1 MERLTYSGTKE
12 AKPDVTIMDVTN
24 KLSDYEDTGLT
35 PADIVQIDKD
45 FTEQVKELE
54 KYRKLGYTP
63 DEIKL
68 VMNPPEEIWLID
80 GLDNDRD
87 EPIYPVFPVGGE
99 QLILCDGFLFNC
111 QDEFGDYQE
120 VPVAGLGTE
129 YFITIKE
136 AIEKLKENDNG

>member
-1 MERLTYSGTKE
+1 MERLTEQCKE
-12 AKPDVTIMDVTN
+12 GIWVKESPANN
-24 KLSDYEDTGLT
+24 KTLFCHYYEGYYALKRLSDYED
-35 PADIVQIDKD
+35 
-45 FTEQVKELE
+45 
-54 KYRKLGYTP
+54 LGYTP

-80 GLDNDRD
+80 GWDNDRE

-129 YFITIKE
+129 YFITIEE
-136 AIEKLKENDNG
+136 AIEKLKENDND